1 VNDNGPILN
10 LCGLWAGKEGS
21 KLVASGR
28 LGEMKLLLFHNDTKG
43 NPKAP
48 QYRMCL
54 TKWEDRKATG
64 DQQRQPEQVEARR
77 RGPAPAA
84 VRDAMDE
91 DDIPF

>member
-48 QYRMCL
+48 AYRLCMA
-54 TKWEDRKATG
+54 KWEDREQDRPASGAT
-64 DQQRQPEQVEARR
+64 Q
-77 RGPAPAA
+77 RGPN
-84 VRDAMDE
+84 VRQTRQALA
-91 DDIPF
+91 DDDDPFGT